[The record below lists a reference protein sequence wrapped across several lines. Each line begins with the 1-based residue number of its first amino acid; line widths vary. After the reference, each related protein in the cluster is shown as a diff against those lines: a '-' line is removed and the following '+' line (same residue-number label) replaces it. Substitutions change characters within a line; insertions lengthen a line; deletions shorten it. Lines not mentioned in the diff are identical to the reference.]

1 MKNTANSLRATRRNA
16 LMTVNA
22 TKALYVSAQAR
33 LRTLRKMFPLHR
45 LGSRL
50 RSCGC
55 CSYMVVSRNLNPA
68 QQAHFN
74 LVRGQA
80 QEALNAYLAARH
92 TYFMLSQLPG

>member
-1 MKNTANSLRATRRNA
+1 
-16 LMTVNA
+16 
-22 TKALYVSAQAR
+22 
-33 LRTLRKMFPLHR
+33 
-45 LGSRL
+45 
-50 RSCGC
+50 
-55 CSYMVVSRNLNPA
+55 MVVSRNLNPA